1 MQNIISIHAR
11 SASTKTPRRSFLV
24 FKRFCDIV
32 LSLVLLVALA
42 PLMLIVTLLAAYDTQ
57 GSPFFVQT
65 RMGRGGKTFRMIKF
79 RTMSKSA
86 PENLATYEFKNAND
100 FISPI
105 GHVLRK
111 FSLDELPQLWN
122 VLKGE
127 MSFIGPRPVVLTEEE
142 LLAMRTLHGADEV
155 RPGITGFAQVRGR
168 DNLPITQKAF
178 LDGYYARH
186 ATLLMDIKIVWRTI
200 RYVLRAEGVVDSS
213 ADDGHSDSK
222 KTRTA

>member
-1 MQNIISIHAR
+1 MRDIVSINAR
-11 SASTKTPRRSFLV
+11 SSATKTPRRSFLF
-24 FKRFCDIV
+24 FKRLADIV
-32 LSLVLLVALA
+32 CSATLLVVLF
-42 PLMLIVTLLAAYDTQ
+42 PILLVVTLVAAYDTE

-65 RMGRGGKTFRMIKF
+65 RAGKGGKPFKMIKF

-86 PENLATYEFKNAND
+86 PENVATYELKNAND

-105 GHVLRK
+105 GHFLRK

-127 MSFIGPRPVVLTEEE
+127 MSFIGPRPVVLTERQ
-142 LLAMRTLHGADEV
+142 LLEMRDLHGAHEV

-168 DNLPITQKAF
+168 DELPIVQKAF

-186 ATLLMDIKIVWRTI
+186 ATFLMDMKIVWRTVL
-200 RYVLRAEGVVDSS
+200 YVLRAQGVTDS
-213 ADDGHSDSK
+213 GEVQKHRT
-222 KTRTA
+222 TRTA

>member
-1 MQNIISIHAR
+1 MRNIVSINAR
-11 SASTKTPRRSFLV
+11 SAATKTPRRSFLF
-24 FKRFCDIV
+24 FKRLMDIV
-32 LSLVLLVALA
+32 FS
-42 PLMLIVTLLAAYDTQ
+42 VTLLVVLSPILLLLTLVATYDTA

-65 RMGRGGKTFRMIKF
+65 RMGRDGKPFRMIKF

-105 GHVLRK
+105 GHLLRK

-122 VLKGE
+122 VFKGD

-142 LLAMRTLHGADEV
+142 LLELRELHGALEV

-168 DNLPITQKAF
+168 DELPIVQKAF

-186 ATLLMDIKIVWRTI
+186 ATFLMDLKILWRTVL
-200 RYVLRAEGVVDSS
+200 YVLRAEGVQDNGEQRS
-213 ADDGHSDSK
+213 
-222 KTRTA
+222 TQTA

>member
-1 MQNIISIHAR
+1 MRDIISINAR
-11 SASTKTPRRSFLV
+11 SAATKTPRRSFLFV
-24 FKRFCDIV
+24 KRLFDIV
-32 LSLVLLVALA
+32 MSAVLLVV
-42 PLMLIVTLLAAYDTQ
+42 LMPFLLVLTAIAAYDTA
-57 GSPFFVQT
+57 GAPFFVQT
-65 RMGRGGKTFRMIKF
+65 RMGRGGKPFRMIKF

-86 PENLATYEFKNAND
+86 PENLATNEFKNAND

-105 GHVLRK
+105 GHCLRK

-142 LLAMRTLHGADEV
+142 LLAQRTLHGADEV

-168 DNLPITQKAF
+168 DNLPIMQKAF

-186 ATLLMDIKIVWRTI
+186 ATMAMDLRIVWRTI
-200 RYVLRAEGVVDSS
+200 VYVFRAEGVVDS
-213 ADDGHSDSK
+213 GERQTTRRK
-222 KTRTA
+222 RTKTA

>member
-1 MQNIISIHAR
+1 MRKVISINAR
-11 SASTKTPRRSFLV
+11 SSATKTPRWSFLV
-24 FKRFCDIV
+24 CKRLMDI
-32 LSLVLLVALA
+32 LFSAVLLVGLF
-42 PLMLIVTLLAAYDTQ
+42 PLLLIVTLVAAYDTE

-65 RMGRGGKTFRMIKF
+65 RMGRNGKSFRMIKF

-105 GHVLRK
+105 GHFLRK

-122 VLKGE
+122 VLKGD

-142 LLAMRTLHGADEV
+142 LLSLRELHGALEV

-168 DNLPITQKAF
+168 DQLPIVQKAF

-186 ATLLMDIKIVWRTI
+186 ATFLMDLKILWRTAL
-200 RYVLRAEGVVDSS
+200 YVLRAEGVQDSGEKHRRS
-213 ADDGHSDSK
+213 
-222 KTRTA
+222 TRTA